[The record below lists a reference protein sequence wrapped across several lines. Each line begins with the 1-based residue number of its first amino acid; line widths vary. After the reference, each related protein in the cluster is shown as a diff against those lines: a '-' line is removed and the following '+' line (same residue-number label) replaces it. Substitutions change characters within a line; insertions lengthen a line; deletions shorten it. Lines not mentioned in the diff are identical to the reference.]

1 MKTTRIREKIKN
13 FLGDRPRNTAE
24 ILEHINIT
32 MRHGTTSQ
40 QLANVLSKDK
50 DIVKV
55 GYIKRSGILSGG
67 YDMHEW
73 ATRQWVEANVPEW
86 VEGTP
91 VVVDTEH
98 EVDGMVAASASREE
112 LPASFDSDGADG
124 LLRRKGGSLPHT
136 KWLSDGD
143 VLDAPDATQ
152 EHDQVAASASNSAL
166 ARFELDLDKLDEEQ
180 DVNEFESLIDKHSDP
195 KRRHLSQNETELLLR
210 IHRQLN
216 MKHQKKPI
224 DLKITSESGILESQV
239 SFSFSNFSEPF
250 DGSILEQQLPNW
262 FSIQESR
269 DMHGWDSFP
278 LSKDHLYDISPNIKF
293 HDLAENT
300 RKLSQAFLKFPLV
313 LDHLSVG
320 NFSNFLAV
328 CRMTGTY
335 RTWFSQNEFET
346 SSELGLTISNTEQA
360 LVRTLDTIHFVLS
373 SQQRIQPRAE
383 LSAMLFI
390 TSLERFVLTKE
401 SLHFDDLLDAFN
413 EFTLVRGRNGFVDS
427 IPRNTLHPCFDFD
440 DPVFG
445 THLFM
450 NLAVIEMAGQNP
462 SVLEKKRME
471 QFRDSET
478 KLLSRGLFV
487 DRVPSKN
494 GTYTSIHLEQ
504 KTSPKLTELVRHY
517 RKIIY
522 ESSSVL
528 SGQERGNLDR
538 GPRIE
543 SESIDEYLSY
553 AQHKGYDTKPSFP
566 QVEPHQFYFR
576 RYVQESFQKR
586 TERTGRNRKA
596 ERSILTAYGDM
607 SLPNPLRAFDST
619 DQHACPQNA
628 LEAIEKISHNEKN
641 QGLRTQNRLVGLL
654 DMLWGNLHLRESYG
668 NRFVGLDLLEEID
681 SISSTKPEY
690 QVAGLMLFHQHKVLR
705 LYDKPGKDQ
714 MSRTNKLSRNNVYGR
729 ILHQFKLFLDDPFQA
744 IDHLARPS
752 SKSPLRRILHPI
764 RLQTGLDLPFDELP
778 YDAVLAIALSRMSTL
793 IDAFDEVFKSYIKRR
808 SETPTTGQSDSPSE
822 TAGAMLRSLATMLSL
837 EVCQMH
843 MMVRHLP
850 CDKKSHMYYNQTKLA
865 VEGNGFDAIR
875 DDFSTDIRFVS
886 DGHGF
891 GIESIGDILR
901 EQGVPLPLE
910 LLQRL
915 NHYCYSAW
923 GAEDAPRKSLTR
935 NEIKLVASMNLFVH
949 NDEPTGMDY
958 VQLVRDFDRLY
969 VNHGPKFMS
978 PGRFAFNS
986 FEYF

>member
-1 MKTTRIREKIKN
+1 
-13 FLGDRPRNTAE
+13 
-24 ILEHINIT
+24 

-40 QLANVLSKDK
+40 QLANLLSKDK
-50 DIVKV
+50 DLVKIP
-55 GYIKRSGILSGG
+55 YIKRSGILSGG

-91 VVVDTEH
+91 LVVGTEH
-98 EVDGMVAASASREE
+98 EVDGLVTASTSHEQMPE
-112 LPASFDSDGADG
+112 SSESHGADG
-124 LLRRKGGSLPHT
+124 PLRRTEGLPSLSEG
-136 KWLSDGD
+136 LSYNWVTVELGQPG
-143 VLDAPDATQ
+143 L
-152 EHDQVAASASNSAL
+152 EHIVDD
-166 ARFELDLDKLDEEQ
+166 RFGTQ
-180 DVNEFESLIDKHSDP
+180 DVYEFESLIDKHSDP
-195 KRRHLSQNETELLLR
+195 KRRHSSIKGREFLGRIHELLK
-210 IHRQLN
+210 
-216 MKHQKKPI
+216 MKPQKRSH
-224 DLKITSESGILESQV
+224 DLEITSESGILETRV
-239 SFSFSNFSEPF
+239 SFSFSDFSKPF
-250 DGSILEQQLPNW
+250 TGSILEHQLSNW
-262 FSIQESR
+262 FPIQDPR
-269 DMHGWDSFP
+269 TIHGWDNFP
-278 LSKDHLYDISPNIKF
+278 LSKDHLYELRYQIK
-293 HDLAENT
+293 HNDLIENA

-313 LDHLSVG
+313 LDHLTVG

-335 RTWFSQNEFET
+335 QTWSSQKEYET
-346 SSELGLTISNTEQA
+346 NDAFLGHERGTRISNTEQA
-360 LVRTLDTIHFVLS
+360 LVRALDTIHFVLS

-413 EFTLVRGRNGFVDS
+413 EFTVVRGRNGFVDS

-445 THLFM
+445 THLFI
-450 NLAVIEMAGQNP
+450 NLAVIEMARQNP

-471 QFRDSET
+471 QFRDSGT

-494 GTYTSIHLEQ
+494 GTYTSIHLNQ
-504 KTSPKLTELVRHY
+504 KTSPKLTELIRHY
-517 RKIIY
+517 RKIIT

-528 SGQERGNLDR
+528 SGRERGYLDR
-538 GPRIE
+538 ETR
-543 SESIDEYLSY
+543 SENKSSDEYLTY
-553 AQHKGYDTKPSFP
+553 AQDKGYDAEPSFL

-586 TERTGRNRKA
+586 TERTVRNRQA
-596 ERSILTAYGDM
+596 ERSMLTAYGDM

-628 LEAIEKISHNEKN
+628 LEAIEKISNNEKN

-654 DMLWGNLHLRESYG
+654 DMLWGNLHRRESYG

-690 QVAGLMLFHQHKVLR
+690 QVAELLLFHQHKVLR
-705 LYDKPGKDQ
+705 LYDKPGNEQ
-714 MSRTNKLSRNNVYGR
+714 MSRTNKLSRNNVYAR
-729 ILHQFKLFLDDPFQA
+729 ILHQFKLFFDDPDQA
-744 IDHLARPS
+744 IDHLARPP
-752 SKSPLRRILHPI
+752 SKSSLRRILHPI
-764 RLQTGLDLPFDELP
+764 RLHTGLDLPIDELP
-778 YDAVLAIALSRMSTL
+778 HDAVLAIALSRMSTL
-793 IDAFDEVFKSYIKRR
+793 IDAFEEVFKSYIKRR
-808 SETPTTGQSDSPSE
+808 SETPRTGQSDSPSE
-822 TAGAMLRSLATMLSL
+822 ISGAMLRSLATMLSL

-843 MMVRHLP
+843 LMVRHLP
-850 CDKKSHMYYNQTKLA
+850 CDKKSHMYYHQTKLA
-865 VEGNGFDAIR
+865 IEGNGFDAIR
-875 DDFSTDIRFVS
+875 DDFSTDIRFDS

-891 GIESIGDILR
+891 GIESIGDLLSG
-901 EQGVPLPLE
+901 QGVTMPLE

-923 GAEDAPRKSLTR
+923 GADDATRKSLTQD
-935 NEIKLVASMNLFVH
+935 ELKLVASMNLFVH
-949 NDEPTGMDY
+949 NDEPTGMAY
-958 VQLVRDFDRLY
+958 VDLVRSFDRLY